1 MSNPLFEVTPS
12 MVALSSATEAGV
24 SAAQGA
30 SAGTA
35 SAALVG
41 ILEMAGDVTS
51 IAFANA
57 LRAAGAA
64 YVGAIAEHTAQR
76 GMFAGAQGIAGAT
89 FEAVEVGQQAALAL
103 RTAL

>member
-1 MSNPLFEVTPS
+1 MTNPLVDVTPA
-12 MVALSSATEAGV
+12 MVGLSSATEAGV
-24 SAAQGA
+24 TAAQGA
-30 SAGTA
+30 SAGAA

-103 RTAL
+103 GTAL